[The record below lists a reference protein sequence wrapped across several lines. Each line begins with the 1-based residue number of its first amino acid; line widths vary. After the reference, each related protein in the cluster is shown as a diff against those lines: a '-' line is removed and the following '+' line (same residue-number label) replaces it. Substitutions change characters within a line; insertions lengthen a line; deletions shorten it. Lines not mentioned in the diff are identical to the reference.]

1 MARRVAPTTSEEASA
16 AIPGRRLRPVRHDLP
31 LLAAAGTATVL
42 AYVLVHHSLT
52 DDSYITMTYA
62 RNLAFHLHWGVVPGE
77 TANSA
82 TSPLNVLVLAAI
94 TVVSRDPV
102 LAVGVLFVGTVGITA
117 RWLAEL
123 SRLLSLSP
131 AAPWIGI
138 ALLLANP
145 VLLST
150 VGLESYL
157 GAALFV
163 GLLRYGA
170 AGRPVAFGIV
180 AGLVVLARPDHAV
193 LVVVVAIGFPG
204 VRRRLLPAVAGMAAV
219 AAPWHLWSW
228 FVLGSALPDT
238 LLVKVGQGTWAGYGF
253 AAGPLLYL
261 RAYPAAA
268 VPSFLPVVLG
278 GVGLVV
284 VLLAPAAGR
293 REPVLRAACVAAL
306 AAIAHYGAYSLLD
319 TPPYHWYYAP
329 LIVGMSMCAALAVGR
344 ALAGGPTAMAL
355 VAAAVPVVLALAMA
369 AADLVHS
376 TPWTRVAIGSN
387 WASEAEYERIGR
399 ELRPLIGT
407 QAVESPGEIGTI
419 AYYCECGIVDVF
431 SDRGRMI
438 DMVEAREAKSGPLV
452 RTLIGLNYLHLDRS
466 EQPRPVV
473 ARLEFRRAGPFT
485 GTRRWP
491 VTHWAEGPGWM
502 QLVPLPVPGRPPR
515 TAAPT
520 PLPR

>member
-1 MARRVAPTTSEEASA
+1 M
-16 AIPGRRLRPVRHDLP
+16 RPVRRDLP
-31 LLAAAGTATVL
+31 LLAVAGTAAAL
-42 AYVLVHHSLT
+42 AYLLVHRALV

-62 RNLAFHLHWGVVPGE
+62 RNLAFHLHWGVIPGE

-82 TSPLNVLVLAAI
+82 TSSLNVLLLAAV
-94 TVVSRDPV
+94 TVVVRDPV
-102 LAVGVLFVGTVGITA
+102 LAVGVLLVGTIVLTA

-131 AAPWIGI
+131 ATPWIAT
-138 ALLLANP
+138 ALLLLNP
-145 VLLST
+145 LLLST

-157 GAALFV
+157 GAALFA

-180 AGLVVLARPDHAV
+180 AGLAVLARPDLG
-193 LVVVVAIGFPG
+193 LVVVVVALGFPG
-204 VRRRLLPAVAGMAAV
+204 VRRRLLLAAAGMAAV

-238 LLVKVGQGTWAGYGF
+238 LLVKSGQGSWAGYDF
-253 AAGPLLYL
+253 ATGPLLYL
-261 RAYPAAA
+261 HADPAAA

-278 GVGLVV
+278 SVGLAV
-284 VLLAPAAGR
+284 VLLALAAGR

-306 AAIAHYGAYSLLD
+306 AAIAHYGAYSFLH

-329 LIVGMSMCAALAVGR
+329 LIAGMSMCAALVVGG
-344 ALAGGPTAMAL
+344 ALAGGPTALAL
-355 VAAAVPVVLALAMA
+355 AVAAVPVVLLLAMA

-376 TPWTRVAIGSN
+376 TPWTRVPIGSN
-387 WASEAEYERIGR
+387 WASAAEYERVGR
-399 ELRPLIGT
+399 ELRPLIGP

-438 DMVEAREAKSGPLV
+438 EMIEAREARSGPLA
-452 RTLIGLNYLHLDRS
+452 RMLIDLNYLHLDRS
-466 EQPRPVV
+466 ERPRQAV
-473 ARLEFRRAGPFT
+473 ARLEFRRTGPFI
-485 GTRRWP
+485 GTHRWP

-502 QLVPLPVPGRPPR
+502 ELVPVTDDGSP
-515 TAAPT
+515 
-520 PLPR
+520 